1 VLDIPEYDF
10 NWQLRYELREP
21 LDAPRGA
28 TLHGTAWYDNS
39 PDNPANPD
47 PGRTVRWGQQTYDEM
62 MLGYVEYYLVDED
75 PLKPDQKRQGVSI
88 RRAIGRRWLRP
99 GADRQ

>member
-1 VLDIPEYDF
+1 
-10 NWQLRYELREP
+10 
-21 LDAPRGA
+21 
-28 TLHGTAWYDNS
+28 
-39 PDNPANPD
+39 
-47 PGRTVRWGQQTYDEM
+47 M

-99 GADRQ
+99 GADR